1 VSEFELQQFE
11 RSGDRL
17 RVSGRWSGVRGM
29 RFVRPTLTVGDRRV
43 LAVLDHKPWAP
54 EDGVEWVAEFPWEGD
69 PGDIDLALAELA
81 VAPSVAVSLAA
92 PGVPVPAVAVADEPR
107 PDPAELEAER
117 RRRQQAEIAFLRQ
130 QIDLLKGR
138 LEETER
144 ERDEARADPAP
155 VEAVP
160 VVNGGDERLA
170 AAEAARGRARD
181 ERDKARDE
189 RDDAR
194 RELAKL
200 RAALAADP
208 PAPRPVPEPERA
220 PAPAP
225 VAAAPGPALD
235 LWIPRAAGLV
245 AAVCI
250 LLLLIGLL
258 KVLYATAIRPPRD
271 GANVIARRTTLS
283 SPRRLGCSV
292 TRSSSVDRTIRISNR
307 AKLAPR
313 QRRTPPPNGIH
324 S

>member
-54 EDGVEWVAEFPWEGD
+54 EEGVQWIAEFPWEGD

-92 PGVPVPAVAVADEPR
+92 PGVPVPVVAVPDEPE
-107 PDPAELEAER
+107 PDPQALEAER
-117 RRRQQAEIAFLRQ
+117 RRRQQAEISFLRQ

-138 LEETER
+138 LGETER

-155 VEAVP
+155 VDVAP
-160 VVNGGDERLA
+160 VADGSDERLA
-170 AAEAARGRARD
+170 AAEAARERARD

-200 RAALAADP
+200 RAALAADLPAARSEAP
-208 PAPRPVPEPERA
+208 PSEPPPREPPLAMVARA
-220 PAPAP
+220 VDPARIGA
-225 VAAAPGPALD
+225 PALD
-235 LWIPRAAGLV
+235 TWIPRAAGLV

-258 KVLYATAIRPPRD
+258 KVL
-271 GANVIARRTTLS
+271 
-283 SPRRLGCSV
+283 
-292 TRSSSVDRTIRISNR
+292 
-307 AKLAPR
+307 
-313 QRRTPPPNGIH
+313 
-324 S
+324 